1 MPNFI
6 DPRMQMPRGD
16 GFGQQGG
23 YRGQVYNS
31 PQQSLTKNM
40 PYVYDPNKPQPDP
53 SSLVQ
58 NMPYTYDPS
67 QNIDPKSFVRNMPNV
82 MRPQQ
87 NGMGR
92 MYPQLS
98 QDIAVFRKNQR
109 QQEVE
114 RELQQMFMQEKMKGM
129 LGE

>member
-23 YRGQVYNS
+23 YQGQVYNS
-31 PQQSLTKNM
+31 PQPQQSGGWQSPMEQGMQQSFPQM
-40 PYVYDPNKPQPDP
+40 PVINQQTGAVNRLPMQPP
-53 SSLVQ
+53 
-58 NMPYTYDPS
+58 M
-67 QNIDPKSFVRNMPNV
+67 
-82 MRPQQ
+82 PQQ

-98 QDIAVFRKNQR
+98 PQDIEMFRKLQR
-109 QQEVE
+109 QQEIE
-114 RELQQMFMQEKMKGM
+114 RELEQMYMQEKMKGM
-129 LGE
+129 LSGQ